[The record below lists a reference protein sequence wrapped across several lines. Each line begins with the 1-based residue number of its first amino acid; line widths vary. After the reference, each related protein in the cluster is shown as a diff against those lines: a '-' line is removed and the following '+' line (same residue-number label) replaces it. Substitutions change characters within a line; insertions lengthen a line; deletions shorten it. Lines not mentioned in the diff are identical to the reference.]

1 MSGELYRRNEIE
13 KRVWEQMQTIIEI
26 YYDYCTPRVCS
37 LQWAMCNMQYAI
49 CSMQFNNVQASR
61 LKFGNVALIH
71 FTKNPQNDEQR
82 ERNRNATET
91 KTENETLN

>member
-1 MSGELYRRNEIE
+1 
-13 KRVWEQMQTIIEI
+13 
-26 YYDYCTPRVCS
+26 
-37 LQWAMCNMQYAI
+37 MQYAI